1 MEIYTAV
8 VALMTALFIGFAAG
22 LTVAL
27 SVWVRTVNH
36 IARDIK

>member
-8 VALMTALFIGFAAG
+8 VALITAFFIGFAAG

-27 SVWVRTVNH
+27 SVWVRGVNRL
-36 IARDIK
+36 ARDIK